1 MRLTILVLLL
11 LLLAPAGNCIAGKP
25 DETAAAPVSVPFES
39 YGTFILVP
47 VQVNGSAPL
56 SFILDTGFNRTLI
69 NPKRAKALGLG
80 HTKEFH
86 AGWFTLAL
94 TTGKKTT
101 LQIGGARLEN
111 VGGLSPPFSFDELEE
126 ALGRRV
132 DGMFGSDLLQRY
144 VVEIDYAGHT
154 LNLYDPKSYHYVG
167 PEQPIPIR
175 IKNRV
180 SFVECQIIPN
190 VGGPVAGSFELD
202 TGSDGA
208 LDLFHAFVQRHRLLE
223 STGKMIS
230 NWNWTA
236 AGEQED
242 RIGRMKAFRV
252 GRFTFDNPIVEFPTI
267 TKGAFGHRSDYAG
280 LLGGEILQRFKL
292 ILDYTHK
299 WMVLEPNARLAE
311 PFEWDMSGMQ
321 LDAMGTDFSTY
332 VVSGVRAQSPGEEAG
347 LQKGDV
353 VIAIDGTPVTTLGLR
368 EIDRMFKQ
376 EGREVRLSIKR
387 DKQNLEVKLKLRRL
401 I

>member
-11 LLLAPAGNCIAGKP
+11 LLLAPAGGCTPGKP
-25 DETAAAPVSVPFES
+25 DEMPSAISVPFEL
-39 YGTFILVP
+39 YGTFIVVP

-111 VGGLSPPFSFDELEE
+111 VGGLSPPFSFDELE
-126 ALGRRV
+126 AAFGRHV
-132 DGMFGSDLLQRY
+132 DGVFGSDLLQRY

-154 LNLYDPKSYHYVG
+154 LNLYDPKSYHYTG

-175 IKNRV
+175 IKNRL

-190 VGGPVAGSFELD
+190 AGEPVAGDFELD
-202 TGSDGA
+202 TGSDST
-208 LDLFHAFVQRHRLLE
+208 LDLFRAFAQRHRLLD
-223 STGKMIS
+223 SAGHTLSSSSWM
-230 NWNWTA
+230 A
-236 AGEQED
+236 AGGEQEE

-252 GRFTFDNPIVEFPTI
+252 GRFTLGNPIVYFPTT

-311 PFEWDMSGMQ
+311 PFEWDMSGVQ
-321 LDAMGTDFSTY
+321 LDAMGNDFSTY

-368 EIDRMFKQ
+368 EIDRIFKQ